1 MRVTH
6 CRPTWHIQ
14 TLQWSIYRPGPN
26 AHKIGWS
33 RRFQLLW
40 WVRGAIL
47 FLLRQHLPAKKA
59 RVRGYT
65 GSLSLSKGMEGHLCL
80 FVSHKSLASI
90 LENLKSECSAR
101 IERWS
106 LCLWQHDTRVI
117 YRAGTNSP
125 AACVSCHPSCET
137 KPTRRE
143 EMVVGTL
150 VKRVRPLHQGVRMIF
165 RVAGQ
170 WEGSPQADF

>member
-1 MRVTH
+1 MVHANRSNGPSSGQVQMHSKSARVD
-6 CRPTWHIQ
+6 PIW
-14 TLQWSIYRPGPN
+14 
-26 AHKIGWS
+26 
-33 RRFQLLW
+33 LLW
-40 WVRGAIL
+40 WVRGATL
-47 FLLRQHLPAKKA
+47 SFLKQHSRAKET
-59 RVRGYT
+59 RVGGYT
-65 GSLSLSKGMEGHLCL
+65 GSLALSKGMDGHLCS

-90 LENLKSECSAR
+90 LENLKSKCSAR

-125 AACVSCHPSCET
+125 ADRVSCHPSWET

-150 VKRVRPLHQGVRMIF
+150 VKGVRPLHQGGRTIL
-165 RVAGQ
+165 RRAGQ
-170 WEGSPQADF
+170 WEGLLRADF